1 VAGRSRGGRAEDSH
15 SMAASQKRACH
26 PAQATSI
33 GVIKLTAN
41 QHGPCGSGALRSP
54 TWTGPRTSAGR
65 WGGRWMSPYR
75 LAVPGHHRHRDHSGA
90 PGSARGLRIVA
101 PGPVSA
107 PATSC
112 LGAGL
117 AAPGGGQ
124 RDGLLERVPAAQAGP
139 TGLAIRRC
147 LPLSSARGAPAW
159 VPAVLARTREP
170 GVRHAPSRNPGQIA
184 GSPMP
189 GSDRG
194 LARQILEGGSMRWTG
209 RA

>member
-1 VAGRSRGGRAEDSH
+1 
-15 SMAASQKRACH
+15 M
-26 PAQATSI
+26 
-33 GVIKLTAN
+33 TAN
-41 QHGPCGSGALRSP
+41 QHGPCGGGALRSP
-54 TWTGPRTSAGR
+54 TWTGPRTSVGR
-65 WGGRWMSPYR
+65 RGGRRMSLHRRRGLPGGAVHPVR
-75 LAVPGHHRHRDHSGA
+75 LAVLGHHRHRDHSGA

-139 TGLAIRRC
+139 GAWRSADVCRSVLPGRAGRGCRPYWREHMSQGCVMRPAGIRARFTG
-147 LPLSSARGAPAW
+147 W
-159 VPAVLARTREP
+159 
-170 GVRHAPSRNPGQIA
+170 
-184 GSPMP
+184 PMP

-194 LARQILEGGSMRWTG
+194 LARQILEGGPMRWTG